1 MDQQMMMLSGLVMLE
16 RNGETKTI
24 QRDGFD
30 LLACC
35 FGPLR
40 FLFAG
45 LIGESILVWFLTFFF
60 IIPGMIYSGF
70 TFRKT
75 RFQKLIKDGWKLYN
89 PENNKNEVSSNKTAQ
104 VAS

>member
-1 MDQQMMMLSGLVMLE
+1 MDQQMMMLSGLITLE

-30 LLACC
+30 LIACC

-45 LIGESILVWFLTFFF
+45 LIGESIVVWFLTFFF
-60 IIPGMIYSGF
+60 VIPGMIYSGF

-75 RFQKLIKDGWKLYN
+75 RFQKLIKDGWKLHT
-89 PENNKNEVSSNKTAQ
+89 PENKESEKPANKTPQ